1 MENQYK
7 EKFLNAANKIKES
20 YNCFTTTEDKEQP
33 QPLEEEKIDE
43 DKYATIELYGEKYSY
58 NNKIVH
64 NTITLFGEKEYIKEK
79 IEEKNI
85 YDFTQSAF
93 NHKEAIDI
101 INSMALTDS
110 SAEEKAMIFNKK
122 VYDTLI
128 INDIAL
134 AYHGA
139 RKIFFQ

>member
-1 MENQYK
+1 MYLYERGLSFANATDEQKQKSK
-7 EKFLNAANKIKES
+7 EYNKQR
-20 YNCFTTTEDKEQP
+20 TDK
-33 QPLEEEKIDE
+33 
-43 DKYATIELYGEKYSY
+43 
-58 NNKIVH
+58 
-64 NTITLFGEKEYIKEK
+64 YIKEK
-79 IEEKNI
+79 IEEKSI

-93 NHKEAIDI
+93 NHKEAMDI